1 MTGGDD
7 RTEADNAPILTDRL
21 ILRPAR
27 MEDLADL
34 HAIMSDRLAMLYWS
48 NAAHYGTERTERYL
62 TGMVSAAPEAE
73 EYMVELRAAPGRVI
87 GKAGCWKPD
96 EVGYIFHPDVWGNG
110 YAFEALATI
119 LPRAFAR
126 LSDLAEIKADVDP
139 RNLASL
145 RLLERLR
152 FERTGSTEHTFEV
165 DGEWSDSIFLSLP
178 RSRCT
183 EMPA

>member
-1 MTGGDD
+1 MTGGDM
-7 RTEADNAPILTDRL
+7 ILTERL

-34 HAIMSDRLAMLYWS
+34 HAIMSDPRAMRYWS
-48 NAAHYGTERTERYL
+48 HAAHAGTERTERYL
-62 TGMVSAAPEAE
+62 TGMVAAVPEAE

-87 GKAGCWKPD
+87 GKAGCWRMD

-126 LSDLAEIKADVDP
+126 FPELAEITADVDP
-139 RNLASL
+139 RNVASV
-145 RLLERLR
+145 RLLERLG
-152 FERTGSTEHTFEV
+152 FERTGSAENTFEV
-165 DGEWSDSIFLSLP
+165 EGVWTDSVFLSLP
-178 RSRCT
+178 RARCVSAAASI
-183 EMPA
+183 PG